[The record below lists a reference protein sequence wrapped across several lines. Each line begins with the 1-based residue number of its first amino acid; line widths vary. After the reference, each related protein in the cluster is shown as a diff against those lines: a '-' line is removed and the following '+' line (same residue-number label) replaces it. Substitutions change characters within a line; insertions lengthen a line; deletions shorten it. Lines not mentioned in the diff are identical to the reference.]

1 MKIPSIESQIYDAI
15 EHIEKKS
22 KKRTDLER
30 ICKFVVNENSGL
42 SKHDAVE
49 TLSRMHKDGL
59 LKLKQYDDGPASYKI
74 NKSCKETNKSCEGNK
89 VQGEAKEG
97 ENERGNEQSISKS
110 DEDTEN
116 ELESED
122 YEISEGDDEL
132 ESVEGEIVDKPTL
145 QDSFLEFLDGVRT
158 PEKISTNGCPEF
170 SIFDRKTPND
180 ECNGLKDHAAKAKSI
195 DAQSP
200 PPPYRAHSASEFS
213 SFADVMG
220 KMADTLNNHIEM
232 LRDEK
237 ILNRM
242 LRNTIEILRDDHG
255 YKDTRIKELE
265 TIIDFIGKS
274 SQVKVQP
281 NLESLGSQ
289 QRSLEN
295 AQETCTLSPQEYSPE
310 TCSHQPAPEPPETQ
324 ETQTTPSF
332 ESQLQAY
339 VKAKREKY
347 EEHLVKSKAEAMH
360 SLKKPQEKEQGKNQ
374 NRKKGSKQNKGNLG
388 KANSQS
394 VNQSVHLDDKQ
405 PYSERVQ
412 PQQQQNQQQQQQQVQ
427 NSQSTSDK
435 SQQPQQKDNLP
446 PSQKGQSQQQ
456 GLWRPGTILI
466 VGDSMLNGVEER
478 KMPSNVKVRNFPGS
492 TVKDMHDYVKP
503 LLRKKPSHVILH
515 VGTNDAV
522 NSDSNAI
529 VNQLINLK
537 EYIENELPNSTVTL
551 SLPML
556 RADNAKANKILVA
569 VKNAIK
575 KMSVDIINN
584 DNIKRDHLGRLGLH
598 LNFYG
603 NTRFSA
609 NLLSKIKLI

>member
-1 MKIPSIESQIYDAI
+1 MIYIILRTTYTKIPPKVVRYRNYKNVSEQEFRGDVTTGLTAI
-15 EHIEKKS
+15 NPETHDEFENFIKQALDKHAPIKTAIHRGNNKPHVHKEMRKAMMKRMRLKNIANKS
-22 KKRTDLER
+22 KSHNDFQRYKKQRNLVVKINRMAKRQFYANLDPMVVGKDKVFWKTFKPIFSKQSNTNER
-30 ICKFVVNENSGL
+30 IVLLEDNTIISADKEISNCFNSYFVNITDTLCLNEPGSI
-42 SKHDAVE
+42 
-49 TLSRMHKDGL
+49 DGL
-59 LKLKQYDDGPASYKI
+59 IPFNDPVLNAVRKYENHPSIARIKI
-74 NKSCKETNKSCEGNK
+74 NIRTEEIFEFQPVSSLDVWKSG
-89 VQGEAKEG
+89 
-97 ENERGNEQSISKS
+97 
-110 DEDTEN
+110 
-116 ELESED
+116 
-122 YEISEGDDEL
+122 
-132 ESVEGEIVDKPTL
+132 
-145 QDSFLEFLDGVRT
+145 
-158 PEKISTNGCPEF
+158 
-170 SIFDRKTPND
+170 
-180 ECNGLKDHAAKAKSI
+180 
-195 DAQSP
+195 
-200 PPPYRAHSASEFS
+200 
-213 SFADVMG
+213 
-220 KMADTLNNHIEM
+220 
-232 LRDEK
+232 
-237 ILNRM
+237 
-242 LRNTIEILRDDHG
+242 
-255 YKDTRIKELE
+255 

-281 NLESLGSQ
+281 NLGSLGSQ

-295 AQETCTLSPQEYSPE
+295 SQETCTLSPQEDSTE

-324 ETQTTPSF
+324 ETQTTRSF

-435 SQQPQQKDNLP
+435 SQQPQQKDKLP

-551 SLPML
+551 SLPMM
-556 RADNAKANKILVA
+556 RADDANK
-569 VKNAIK
+569 
-575 KMSVDIINN
+575 
-584 DNIKRDHLGRLGLH
+584 
-598 LNFYG
+598 
-603 NTRFSA
+603 
-609 NLLSKIKLI
+609 